1 MQEDL
6 EKTEEAVPDQEKV
19 LLESK
24 HAWGGWG
31 GGVAGDK
38 SQLTFFCQ
46 SRGAEH

>member
-24 HAWGGWG
+24 HAWGGG
-31 GGVAGDK
+31 GAGDK